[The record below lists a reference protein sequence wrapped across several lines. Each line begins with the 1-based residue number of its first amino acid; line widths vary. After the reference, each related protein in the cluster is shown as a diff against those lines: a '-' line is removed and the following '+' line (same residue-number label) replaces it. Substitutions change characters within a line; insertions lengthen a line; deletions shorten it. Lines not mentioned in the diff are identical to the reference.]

1 MIKQYTVTE
10 ITMPC
15 ITTPGRSYAYE
26 PVKSKRSLRPAR
38 TQLSTLS
45 YTVEIS
51 KKPNQL
57 SVIQGGT
64 SSLYRERLRE
74 EIRSTNCIHP
84 AKLASQARN
93 R

>member
-15 ITTPGRSYAYE
+15 ITTPGRSYAYKL
-26 PVKSKRSLRPAR
+26 VKSKRSLRPAR

-57 SVIQGGT
+57 SMIQGGT
-64 SSLYRERLRE
+64 SSL
-74 EIRSTNCIHP
+74 
-84 AKLASQARN
+84 
-93 R
+93 

>member
-26 PVKSKRSLRPAR
+26 PVKNKRSLCPAR

-57 SVIQGGT
+57 SVIQ
-64 SSLYRERLRE
+64 R
-74 EIRSTNCIHP
+74 
-84 AKLASQARN
+84 
-93 R
+93 

>member
-26 PVKSKRSLRPAR
+26 PVKSKRSLRSAR

-45 YTVEIS
+45 YTIEIS

-57 SVIQGGT
+57 SMIQGGT
-64 SSLYRERLRE
+64 SSL
-74 EIRSTNCIHP
+74 
-84 AKLASQARN
+84 
-93 R
+93 